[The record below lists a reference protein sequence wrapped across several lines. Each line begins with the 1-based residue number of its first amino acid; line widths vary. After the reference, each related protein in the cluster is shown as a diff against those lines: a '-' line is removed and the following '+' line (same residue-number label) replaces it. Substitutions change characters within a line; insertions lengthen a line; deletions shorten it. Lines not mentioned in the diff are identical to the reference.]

1 MTTAQLGSRDTPFA
15 YGVVPDPTARG
26 QILYFDLPR
35 LSPLQFNLS
44 TGGITTRQQLIEKI
58 KAAILQRL
66 ESD

>member
-35 LSPLQFNLS
+35 LSPLQFNIP
-44 TGGITTRQQLIEKI
+44 TDGITDRRQLIEKI
-58 KAAILQRL
+58 KAAIRQRM